1 MENPFISVVIPAFNE
16 QDRIGDTVTGIMAYL
31 DQKPFTWEILVID
44 DGSNDKTYQV
54 IDEISSGTEVSV
66 NILSIQHG
74 GKGWAVK
81 NGMLA
86 ARGEYRFMAD
96 ADMAMPV
103 DQIDRF
109 LKFIE
114 EGYDIVIGSRQM
126 AGSRRFS
133 EPRSRH
139 LMGRIFNWIVQILA
153 IKGFQ
158 DTQCGFKCFNAKTA
172 EVLFGLLY
180 TKGFGFD
187 VELLYL
193 ADKLNLSV
201 LEIPIDWYHQR
212 SSKVRP
218 VQDSI
223 LMVKDIVGIRIR
235 DLFGFYSY

>member
-31 DQKPFTWEILVID
+31 DQKQFTWEILVID

-54 IDEISSGTEVSV
+54 IDEISSGTEASV
-66 NILSIQHG
+66 NVLSIQHG

-103 DQIDRF
+103 GQLDRF

-114 EGYDIVIGSRQM
+114 KGYDIVIGSRQM

-139 LMGRIFNWIVQILA
+139 IMGRIFNWIVQIFA

-172 EVLFGLLY
+172 EILFGLLH

-193 ADKLNLSV
+193 ANKLNLSV
-201 LEIPIDWYHQR
+201 LEMPIDWYHQK

-223 LMVKDIVGIRIR
+223 LMVKDILGIRVR

>member
-31 DQKPFTWEILVID
+31 NRQPFTWEIVVVD
-44 DGSNDKTYQV
+44 DGSTDRTCQV
-54 IDEISSGTEVSV
+54 VNEISSETAVSV
-66 NILSIQHG
+66 NIISIHHG

-103 DQIDRF
+103 DQFDRF
-109 LKFIE
+109 LKFIK

-139 LMGRIFNWIVQILA
+139 IMGRIFNQLVQILA

-172 EVLFGLLY
+172 EVLFGLLH

-193 ADKLNLSV
+193 ANRLNLSV

-223 LMVKDIVGIRIR
+223 LMVKDILGIRIR